1 MTPLDNSTLGKFFN
15 WAADNHDL
23 ISLSPCKGIKTPAE
37 ESSRARALNDEEIR
51 LVWGAFERAGRP
63 FGPLAQLLLLTGA
76 RRDEVASA
84 RWNEIDFA
92 ARILTLPKEGTKSGV
107 AHEIPLSDAVVEIIE
122 GLPRVEGKGGF
133 VFTTTGKT
141 AVSGFC
147 KAKAK
152 VDAAILKAIRQE
164 AEARG
169 GGPAVE
175 ALPHWTLYDLLRTVA
190 TNLQKLGVRLEVT

>member
-1 MTPLDNSTLGKFFN
+1 
-15 WAADNHDL
+15 
-23 ISLSPCKGIKTPAE
+23 
-37 ESSRARALNDEEIR
+37 
-51 LVWGAFERAGRP
+51 
-63 FGPLAQLLLLTGA
+63 
-76 RRDEVASA
+76 
-84 RWNEIDFA
+84 
-92 ARILTLPKEGTKSGV
+92 LTLPKEGTKSGV

-169 GGPAVE
+169 PAVE
-175 ALPHWTLYDLLRTVA
+175 ALPHWTLYDLRRTVA
-190 TNLQKLGVRLEVT
+190 TSLQKLGVRLEVT